1 MMEPGKDTP
10 LRQALEEINREGRA
24 RFYMPGHKGHLPWP
38 LTEAAP
44 YDITEI
50 QGADSLF
57 ECDGPLRQL
66 EDRMAL
72 CYGAGA

>member
-50 QGADSLF
+50 QGA
-57 ECDGPLRQL
+57 E
-66 EDRMAL
+66 
-72 CYGAGA
+72 